1 VIDSNTPDTSAY
13 LWLWIVIFAVLAAI
27 YLGSLWFRFRELKRD
42 AQLMAELEQHSTSKP
57 EQSPK
62 TPY

>member
-1 VIDSNTPDTSAY
+1 MIDSNTPDTSAY

-57 EQSPK
+57 
-62 TPY
+62 